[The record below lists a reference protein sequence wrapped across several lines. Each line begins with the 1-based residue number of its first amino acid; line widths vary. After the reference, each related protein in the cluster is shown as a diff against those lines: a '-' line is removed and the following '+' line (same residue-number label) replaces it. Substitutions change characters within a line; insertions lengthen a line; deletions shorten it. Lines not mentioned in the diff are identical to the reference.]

1 VENMKNLPAT
11 NYFVRKVLREDYA
24 ICQDLRK
31 QDKPKNIVDVVP
43 MFGTVERKDA
53 S

>member
-1 VENMKNLPAT
+1 MKNLPAT
-11 NYFVRKVLREDYA
+11 NYFARKVLKEDHA

-31 QDKPKNIVDVVP
+31 QDKPNNIVDVVP
-43 MFGTVERKDA
+43 MIGTVERKDA